1 MDTLIGEAGAKTIR
15 LEVQL
20 PDDGLAVRG
29 DLNRLHQ
36 VFANLISNAIKF
48 TPERGLVSVTLE
60 REGNAAVVR
69 IRDTGEGIEPAFL
82 PQVFEMFKQQ
92 EKGARRAHGG
102 LGIGLAL
109 AKRLIELHMGTVEVT
124 SEGSGRGSEFI
135 VRLPLHDERD
145 ATESVAERDLFPDGS
160 RRNHASL
167 AEDVDWGGLEL
178 VEQMLL
184 SDSQTSGG
192 LLVAIPPA
200 AVARFM
206 DLCPAAARIG
216 EVSGDGR
223 LRVRP

>member
-1 MDTLIGEAGAKTIR
+1 MLFRSRGLCPPALSEAAIATMGALNKEASAAMVEVGASAATDVTGFGLLGHLRNFGVGVVVEAGAVPF
-15 LEVQL
+15 L
-20 PDDGLAVRG
+20 DGVR
-29 DLNRLHQ
+29 
-36 VFANLISNAIKF
+36 
-48 TPERGLVSVTLE
+48 
-60 REGNAAVVR
+60 
-69 IRDTGEGIEPAFL
+69 
-82 PQVFEMFKQQ
+82 
-92 EKGARRAHGG
+92 
-102 LGIGLAL
+102 
-109 AKRLIELHMGTVEVT
+109 ELT
-124 SEGSGRGSEFI
+124 
-135 VRLPLHDERD
+135 
-145 ATESVAERDLFPDGS
+145 ARDLFPDGS